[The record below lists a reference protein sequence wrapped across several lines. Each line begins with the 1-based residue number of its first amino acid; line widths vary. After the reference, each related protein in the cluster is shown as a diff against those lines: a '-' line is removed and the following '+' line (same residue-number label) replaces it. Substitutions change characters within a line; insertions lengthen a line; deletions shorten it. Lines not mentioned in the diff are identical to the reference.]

1 MDREPID
8 GVDSSG
14 DPGAFARFGVVL
26 ALPAL
31 LLVGSCAAS
40 AQAPKLL
47 ASFSTLQT
55 AAAFDAA
62 RAAFEQCRKAGYVVT
77 VAVVDRGGHAL
88 AVLRDPLAGPHTI
101 ATAIGKA
108 STAVSFRMD
117 TGDLARETQP
127 GSAQSGIRDLPGVVA
142 VGGGL
147 PIQAKG
153 SLVGGIGVSGAPGG
167 DADAA
172 CAKAGIAAVSDN
184 LELE

>member
-1 MDREPID
+1 MDRETVD
-8 GVDSSG
+8 GEITSG
-14 DPGAFARFGVVL
+14 ASGAFARCGVVL
-26 ALPAL
+26 AVPAL

-40 AQAPKLL
+40 AQGPKLL
-47 ASFSTLQT
+47 LPMATLQT

-62 RAAFEQCRKAGYVVT
+62 RAAFEQCRKTGYTVT

-88 AVLRDPLAGPHTI
+88 AVLRDPLAGPHTVN
-101 ATAIGKA
+101 TAIGKA

-117 TGDLARETQP
+117 TGDLARETQ
-127 GSAQSGIRDLPGVVA
+127 SGIRDLPGVIA

-167 DADAA
+167 DVDAV

>member
-1 MDREPID
+1 MNGERVD
-8 GVDSSG
+8 GGV
-14 DPGAFARFGVVL
+14 PGRSFAYTCCRLAL

-31 LLVGSCAAS
+31 TLLASCAAS
-40 AQAPKLL
+40 AQAPRML
-47 ASFSTLQT
+47 APFSTLQT

-62 RAAFEQCRKAGYVVT
+62 RAAFEQCRKAGFAVT

-88 AVLRDPLAGPHTI
+88 AVLRDPLAGPYTVS
-101 ATAIGKA
+101 TAIGKA

-117 TGDLARETQP
+117 TSELARETQAGRP
-127 GSAQSGIRDLPGVVA
+127 QSGIRELPGVVA
-142 VGGGL
+142 AGGGL

-167 DADAA
+167 DADAD
-172 CAKAGIAAVSDN
+172 CAKAGIAKISDE